1 MSGME
6 SFLEKQAKLL
16 EVQPAEVPQKDHQQV
31 PRDYVD
37 SLLDTAIVA
46 QEPNNSDPGEW
57 QDLCFH
63 KEEKSTETQGR
74 WTL

>member
-46 QEPNNSDPGEW
+46 QEPNNSDPGE
-57 QDLCFH
+57 
-63 KEEKSTETQGR
+63 
-74 WTL
+74 